1 MTFFQNTISE
11 LQLSN
16 ESLTSKVSTLK
27 EDLKEN
33 SLREI
38 SLIKKLEETKVECQN
53 VSLLMSSERELKKR
67 VEYLLAELNEKNERI
82 NSLESEISSLIEN
95 HEVRLSLY

>member
-1 MTFFQNTISE
+1 M
-11 LQLSN
+11 
-16 ESLTSKVSTLK
+16 
-27 EDLKEN
+27 
-33 SLREI
+33 
-38 SLIKKLEETKVECQN
+38 ECQN

-82 NSLESEISSLIEN
+82 NSLESEISSLIEH